1 MDAPETGPLRF
12 GVFEVDR
19 STGQVRRHGFRL
31 KLHDKAFQVL
41 LALLERPGEV
51 VSREALRQ
59 RLWPE
64 DVFVD
69 FDNNLNNAVSRLRE
83 SLQDS
88 AESPRF
94 IETVPRR
101 GYRFIATVEGHASP
115 APAVPAAAPGA
126 LPSGRRP
133 SRFATAAV
141 VALAVTAAAFALLVY
156 RPWSRTRAPLDSLAV
171 LPFVTPEAQDEYLAF
186 GVTEALTAEL
196 STIPTLKVISQTS
209 ALQYKGVNKA
219 LPQIARELGVA
230 AVLEGSVVR
239 EGDRVRVTAQLID
252 ATSDT
257 HLWAGSYTRDVRG
270 LLVMQSE
277 IARAVAREVR
287 VQLSSESQAAIATAR
302 TVNPEV
308 HEAYL
313 RGRYYLSQGTESG
326 RTRALAQFERALTID
341 PGHAP
346 SHAGLANYYAI
357 TDSVPATVAMPKA
370 KLHAQRALALDDT
383 LADAHASL
391 AAIHHYGD
399 WDWQAAEAQFRRALE
414 LDPGNSRA
422 RRWYG
427 MHLSAMGRH
436 AEALEHVQRA
446 VETDPLSVIAL
457 DSLAYV
463 WVNARHPDRALEA
476 ARRILELNQDD
487 PVGLEH
493 LAIGSILSGKYEP
506 ALEAIGK
513 GLAASGRDVVFL
525 VLLAHTQGALSRT
538 ADMQATLAELNEAAR
553 KGFVPPTLFAIA
565 RLGRPDQEA
574 ALGWLD
580 KAHELRDPYL
590 VLLKVSPWFDP
601 LRDHPRFQRL
611 LRRMNFPG

>member
-1 MDAPETGPLRF
+1 MDPPETGPLRF

-19 STGQVRRHGFRL
+19 SSGELRKHGLRV
-31 KLHDKAFQVL
+31 KLQDKAFEVL
-41 LALLERPGEV
+41 LALVERPGEV
-51 VSREALRQ
+51 VSREVLRQ
-59 RLWPE
+59 RLWPK
-64 DVFVD
+64 DIFVE
-69 FDNNLNNAVSRLRE
+69 FDNNLNNTVSRLRE

-101 GYRFIATVEGHASP
+101 GYRFVASVEGASP
-115 APAVPAAAPGA
+115 PTGAPAAVATEAV
-126 LPSGRRP
+126 PSGRRP
-133 SRFATAAV
+133 SRLAAAV
-141 VALAVTAAAFALLVY
+141 VALVAVTAAVALLLY
-156 RPWSRTRAPLDSLAV
+156 RPWRPARAPLASLAV
-171 LPFVTPEAQDEYLAF
+171 LPFVTSETEDEHLAF

-196 STIPTLKVISQTS
+196 STIPALKVISQTS
-209 ALQYKGVNKA
+209 ALRYKAVSRP

-230 AVLEGSVVR
+230 AVVEGSVVR
-239 EGDRVRVTAQLID
+239 EGDTVRVTAQLID
-252 ATSDT
+252 AKSDT

-270 LLVMQSE
+270 LLAMQSE
-277 IARAVAREVR
+277 IARAIAREVR
-287 VQLSSESQAAIATAR
+287 VQLSAESPAAIATVR
-302 TVNPEV
+302 TVNPQV

-341 PGHAP
+341 PGHAL
-346 SHAGLANYYAI
+346 SHAGLADYYAM
-357 TDSVPATVAMPKA
+357 TDSVPAKVAMPKA

-399 WDWQAAEAQFRRALE
+399 WEWQAAEAQFRRALE

-422 RRWYG
+422 RRWYA

-446 VETDPLSVIAL
+446 VETDPLSVMAL

-476 ARRILELNQDD
+476 ARRILELNHDD

-513 GLAASGRDVVFL
+513 GMAVSGRDVVFL
-525 VLLAHTQGALSRT
+525 VLLAHAQGAMGRT
-538 ADMQATLAELNEAAR
+538 AEMQATLAELSGAAR
-553 KGFVPPTLFAIA
+553 KGFVPPTFLAIA
-565 RLGRPDQEA
+565 RLGSPDREA
-574 ALGWLD
+574 ALEWLD

-590 VLLKVSPWFDP
+590 VMLKVSPWFDP

-611 LRRMNFPG
+611 LRRMAFPG